1 MRNKS
6 RPAVAQYHHQHGRGP
21 QTQHH
26 LIRHMLAALL
36 VSVLV
41 VPVLPAPRA
50 LAASDAPA
58 TAAQTAAPAPVATVA
73 QTAPAPGSLEA
84 RLFASINQEREREG
98 LQALTWDPALSRVAE
113 AHARDMIDHD
123 YFGHISS
130 TDGTPAGRAHRGGIA
145 FKRLGENLA
154 GNTDVAD
161 AHRMLMA
168 SPTHRANIL
177 DSGFSHVGIAV
188 VKGGPYGYMIV
199 EMFTAPAAAI
209 ADAASPTQ
217 NSAPAIATAVQ
228 AAGGQP
234 R

>member
-58 TAAQTAAPAPVATVA
+58 TAAKA
-73 QTAPAPGSLEA
+73 APAPGSLEA